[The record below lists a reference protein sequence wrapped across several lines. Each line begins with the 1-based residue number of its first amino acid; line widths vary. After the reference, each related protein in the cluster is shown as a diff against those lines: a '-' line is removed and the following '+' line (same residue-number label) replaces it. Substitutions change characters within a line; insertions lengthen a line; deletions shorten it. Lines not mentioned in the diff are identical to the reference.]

1 MQQLRA
7 LPFRISHLKVPFLGQ
22 IEEFLGPYLAGRVVK
37 QGGQARPIRLE
48 IVGQCQILGRVGH
61 PQGVFVTLLRE
72 PGTGEGFG
80 SLEES
85 VSFRVVLHPTDCR
98 IPACVMGKTYRAPR
112 S

>member
-7 LPFRISHLKVPFLGQ
+7 LPFRLFYLKLPFLGQ
-22 IEEFLGPYLAGRVVK
+22 GEFLGPHPAGCVVK
-37 QGGQARPIRLE
+37 QGGQAPPVGLE
-48 IVGQCQILGRVGH
+48 IMGQCQILGRVSH
-61 PQGVFVTLLRE
+61 PQGVFVTLLGE

-80 SLEES
+80 SCEES

-98 IPACVMGKTYRAPR
+98 IRACAMRKTYRMPR